1 MGFTFTCLIRAA
13 VRAFRLIPDAILR
26 RKDIS
31 IVTSPHTKQ
40 LFASGRAKY
49 FDNYGVHNEKM
60 KRKQRDGIS
69 GEEEEVVAEDE
80 SI

>member
-1 MGFTFTCLIRAA
+1 MPFC
-13 VRAFRLIPDAILR
+13 DAKIFLL
-26 RKDIS
+26 S
-31 IVTSPHTKQ
+31 LCHTQ
-40 LFASGRAKY
+40 RNYLPASGICQRARAKY
-49 FDNYGVHNEKM
+49 FDNCGVHNEKM